1 MKAIL
6 ALALLLSLSGCSKYN
21 GDKLFDKYQ
30 QRLARVLELDAG
42 AEPLPAVTLLPAER
56 DLKQPLPDLRLDMF
70 DAYSTRRCGL
80 DLLVGERNSSLGKVY
95 TASKQLSY
103 ELRFLHQLQ
112 LCLQQE
118 WQNTALLSEL
128 QQIYQQK
135 QQSIGIAFQNM
146 LLTDNTL
153 RKELLGIRQTLPLHD
168 VAGISETRQA
178 LTSLVQLQQMIEQQ
192 DWQAAQSI
200 DIEQQ
205 LQQFYK
211 FNFLSQLQF
220 SLRSSS
226 HHLQQINLLLQPV
239 TPEQLCLKK
248 ADRQQLDILTNLF
261 QKFFIGEVQQYTVN
275 LQNYQ
280 QQLWP
285 LLSQLYRDTEL
296 HPALQ
301 QRFDG
306 SYQQMQDQLSEHVKW
321 WQALN
326 ARCPL
331 QLTTA
336 AQKT

>member
-6 ALALLLSLSGCSKYN
+6 ALALLFSLSGCGKYD
-21 GDKLFDKYQ
+21 GDKVFEKYQ
-30 QRLARVLELDAG
+30 QRLTRVLELDAV
-42 AEPLPAVTLLPAER
+42 AEPLPAVALLPAER

-95 TASKQLSY
+95 TASKQLNY
-103 ELRFLHQLQ
+103 ELRFLYQLQ
-112 LCLQQE
+112 SCLQLE
-118 WQNTALLSEL
+118 WQDTALLTEL
-128 QQIYQQK
+128 QQVYQQK

-153 RKELLGIRQTLPLHD
+153 RKELLGIRQSLPLHD
-168 VAGISETRQA
+168 VAGISETWQA
-178 LTSLVQLQQMIEQQ
+178 LTSLVQLQQMIKQQ

-211 FNFLSQLQF
+211 FNFLSKLQF
-220 SLRSSS
+220 SLRSSR
-226 HHLQQINLLLQPV
+226 HHLQQVNLLLRPK
-239 TPEQLCLKK
+239 TPEKLCQKSPN
-248 ADRQQLDILTNLF
+248 RQQLDILANLF
-261 QKFFIGEVQQYTVN
+261 GKFFVGEVQQYTVN

-285 LLSQLYRDTEL
+285 LLSQLYQDTAVY
-296 HPALQ
+296 PALQ
-301 QRFDG
+301 QRFENT
-306 SYQQMQDQLSEHVKW
+306 YQQMRSQLSEHVKW
-321 WQALN
+321 WQALD
-326 ARCPL
+326 AKCPL

-336 AQKT
+336 A